1 MGCARDRE
9 IVHSLPGLLLLAHLF
24 FGLLVFFAFVPPIF
38 MYSPGKQDDCLL
50 ESAEG
55 GPACVFGITGYRRRH
70 YNHGPAPSFDTG
82 SKQHAIAIFF
92 RIECQTWPS
101 VTPPSAAL
109 VPFPSS
115 CPTYATTRGL
125 LTAPREILGP
135 SGFCAR
141 TSRLRVQPRQ

>member
-82 SKQHAIAIFF
+82 SKQHASAIFL
-92 RIECQTWPS
+92 ESS
-101 VTPPSAAL
+101 VR
-109 VPFPSS
+109 
-115 CPTYATTRGL
+115 RGL
-125 LTAPREILGP
+125 LSRLPPQPSCPSLPPAPR
-135 SGFCAR
+135 
-141 TSRLRVQPRQ
+141 TQPPAGC